1 VLRGLVPG
9 ESDAMTTV
17 AISDKY
23 VDVLSALGDV
33 ESAVDLALQRYTIEQ
48 ITARIGDL
56 RRRDAT
62 YRAKYGMEYATFARR
77 AAAEESFIE
86 RIERQVSKTWEIDL
100 ADWEFCHKGAEDWTH
115 RQDKYGAVDSSPSP
129 QRQDRVDSDRR
140 DGF

>member
-1 VLRGLVPG
+1 
-9 ESDAMTTV
+9 MTTV

-77 AAAEESFIE
+77 AAAEESFI
-86 RIERQVSKTWEIDL
+86 IETSTILRVRRLQR
-100 ADWEFCHKGAEDWTH
+100 EDFT
-115 RQDKYGAVDSSPSP
+115 RRLPASARPPSP
-129 QRQDRVDSDRR
+129 ASRP
-140 DGF
+140 